1 MQQPN
6 SPHAPARVIP
16 FAAPPPDLVPVAVDE
31 EEAVLAALLLDGP
44 SFPLIAHTLTAGDF
58 YRETHRAI
66 YRAMWELW
74 QRREPIDFLTVKGEL
89 DRAGELDMVGGAA
102 HLTVM
107 LSHAPMTPPAHIEHY
122 ARVVRHKADRRR
134 LIDFASQAA
143 RVAYED
149 ESDDFLQTVSGM
161 LESLKAGA
169 AVDPFSQA
177 AMSPGELLQLA
188 AQPLSFVI
196 PPLVY
201 RPSIVVMY
209 GAPGSL
215 KTAIAYDLLL
225 SVVTGGA
232 WLPAPNK
239 GGGLSGGYSCERFPT
254 MLIDCDMGKELS
266 AERFAEV
273 TRGHG
278 LSEAAARDL
287 GWTHIRG
294 DRLSP
299 PLDLSNGRSAYHL
312 TRALETRGVGAFCID
327 NLGRIVGDAE
337 ENTAGMA
344 KVMGHLRAVV
354 EDTGAPCF
362 LLHHQRKGGTDTNVR
377 KGDSLRGHSSIEAA
391 LDLAI
396 HVDRESV
403 DGKFQ
408 NNVTMTVTKAR
419 RVHSEPF
426 GGLYTRNAPGDEP
439 SFRFLATAP
448 NYNPKSNGAIDAAA
462 RKVLEAV
469 GKPMTQGDLVDAVK
483 GHGVTAGEK
492 AIIQRLKA
500 VAYDPVGGWRIAPER
515 GERNAL
521 LFHIPR
527 V

>member
-1 MQQPN
+1 MQQSN

-16 FAAPPPDLVPVAVDE
+16 FAAPPPDLVPMDVDA
-31 EEAVLAALLLDGP
+31 EEAVLASLLLDGGT
-44 SFPLIAHTLTAGDF
+44 FPLIAHTLTAGDF

-74 QRREPIDFLTVKGEL
+74 RRHEPIDFLTVKGEL
-89 DRAGELDMVGGAA
+89 DSAGDLDMVGGAA

-122 ARVVRHKADRRR
+122 ARIVKGKSTRRQA
-134 LIDFASQAA
+134 IDYASQVA
-143 RVAYED
+143 RAAYED
-149 ESDDFLQTVSGM
+149 ESDDYLSVAAAM
-161 LESLKAGA
+161 LESVRAGA
-169 AVDPFSQA
+169 AVDPFSGA
-177 AMSPGELLQLA
+177 ALSPADLLQLA
-188 AQPLSFVI
+188 ATPLSFIV
-196 PPLVY
+196 PPLIY
-201 RPSIVVMY
+201 SPSIVVVY

-215 KTAIAYDLLL
+215 KTALAYDLLL
-225 SVVTGGA
+225 SIATGGA
-232 WLPAPNK
+232 WLPAPDGRGGL
-239 GGGLSGGYSCERFPT
+239 GGGFTCNPSPV
-254 MLIDCDMGKELS
+254 MLVDCDMGKELS

-299 PLDLSNGRSAYHL
+299 RLDLSNGRSSYQL
-312 TRALETRGVGAFCID
+312 TRALERRGVGAFCID
-327 NLGRIVGDAE
+327 NLGQVKGDAE
-337 ENTAGMA
+337 ENGADMA
-344 KVMGHLRAVV
+344 TVLGHLRGVV
-354 EDTGAPCF
+354 EDTGAPCI
-362 LLHHQRKGGTDTNVR
+362 LLHHQRKGGTDTNAR
-377 KGDSLRGHSSIEAA
+377 KGDNLRGHSSIEAA

-396 HVDRESV
+396 HVDRQQA

-408 NNVTMTVTKAR
+408 DNVTLTITKAR

-426 GGLYTRNAPGDEP
+426 GGLYTRNAPSDAP
-439 SFRFLATAP
+439 SFRFLATPP
-448 NYNPKSNGAIDAAA
+448 NYDAKSVGAIDAAA

-521 LFHIPR
+521 LFHVPR